1 MKSLSLLCV
10 LWLLTTGSSVS
21 LAQSGIYV
29 EFYSSTQGRWV
40 NVPNF
45 PNRNAMPPEP
55 GYPSGSN
62 ILISNVNAV
71 TYRVFAVNPTN
82 TSIGSITMDGAGG
95 VVASLIVGRD
105 FISPN
110 PGAALPTAGASSI
123 GSIQSLGT
131 AKTRL
136 QARAEVTIN
145 GPISVYEVVRL
156 DTPTLNGN
164 VFHNPGAD
172 AAAPTLGWIQ
182 AGTMNNVF
190 IRSFRGN
197 IDTVRCT
204 GNSAASVQAD
214 QGNIN
219 FIDVDGNMT
228 GSVGALTGSLFT
240 LVVDGDLGTSSL
252 SPVISARDEIRRVSV
267 GRAWATILSTGTTAT
282 SGILRNVTTTSGPF
296 VGTISARR
304 MEGSAQQSSGIS
316 IAGNL
321 DANVTFTDAL
331 IAQFV
336 TVAGNYPATRT
347 FRVGAGWAAGQTLTV
362 SGPLAGQVMLNS
374 NDLGSTWTGA
384 ASANSV
390 SLTPVP
396 KYAALSSTLGG
407 GAVGEV
413 PFNLHKEDCLPANGS
428 GACSYPSRNWI
439 NCGSLTTDIRDTL
452 VLRHYG
458 PIVVENSGGNA
469 PVKVERQSLVQQCNP
484 NCTPA
489 PWEDVT
495 SQVDICVA
503 PTEGSTPRPR
513 EIWIARKRVNGVAQP
528 WWGGYQIQV
537 SLMPNSTNPY
547 LRSSG
552 TLAANAP
559 IIAGYPY
566 SFGTLC
572 DELLGLSAGGWTND
586 DIAAWGATPTDLNND
601 GVADA
606 SDLALLVNL
615 VTQTE
620 QGGGWGSQPTE

>member
-1 MKSLSLLCV
+1 MVRYLRV
-10 LWLLTTGSSVS
+10 TVVGGNTGT
-21 LAQSGIYV
+21 LP
-29 EFYSSTQGRWV
+29 TV
-40 NVPNF
+40 NVSVLPTDL
-45 PNRNAMPPEP
+45 P
-55 GYPSGSN
+55 GRSIGRIDEVTQVAGS
-62 ILISNVNAV
+62 LPFQLVISNVGQIGQSPSQRATIRAAKIGAV
-71 TYRVFAVNPTN
+71 SCIASPGVPGYSGNVYADFV
-82 TSIGSITMDGAGG
+82 SIGGAPFVTGWEDPLVVQGSLFGSIDCLSLTGDGG
-95 VVASLIVGRD
+95 VVAPIIVEGVIGD
-105 FISPN
+105 SQYPF
-110 PGAALPTAGASSI
+110 SI
-123 GSIQSLGT
+123 
-131 AKTRL
+131 R
-136 QARAEVTIN
+136 AR
-145 GPISVYEVVRL
+145 VVRSVL
-156 DTPTLNGN
+156 ADSFTGTIFTDSIIVPPATQPTDRLCRFETRAGGN
-164 VFHNPGAD
+164 V
-172 AAAPTLGWIQ
+172 
-182 AGTMNNVF
+182 AGT
-190 IRSFRGN
+190 I
-197 IDTVRCT
+197 
-204 GNSAASVQAD
+204 
-214 QGNIN
+214 
-219 FIDVDGNMT
+219 
-228 GSVGALTGSLFT
+228 
-240 LVVDGDLGTSSL
+240 
-252 SPVISARDEIRRVSV
+252 
-267 GRAWATILSTGTTAT
+267 
-282 SGILRNVTTTSGPF
+282 TTSQFQQYF
-296 VGTISARR
+296 VGSENTNYFRV
-304 MEGSAQQSSGIS
+304 GGD
-316 IAGNL
+316 L
-321 DANVTFTDAL
+321 DANITIRRQVEPRDGTDPAPIT
-331 IAQFV
+331 IAGEFK
-336 TVAGNYPATRT
+336 AGRTINIGTNLWGPFSPQNGDNGGIRINAAGGLKGQVIVNSRNDPATT
-347 FRVGAGWAAGQTLTV
+347 FAFGAPIAVGTTTLAAY
-362 SGPLAGQVMLNS
+362 
-374 NDLGSTWTGA
+374 
-384 ASANSV
+384 
-390 SLTPVP
+390 VP
-396 KYAALSSTLGG
+396 HYPTLSSTLGG

-439 NCGSLTTDIRDTL
+439 SCGSLTTDIRDTL

-552 TLAANAP
+552 TLAANSP

-620 QGGGWGSQPTE
+620 QGGGWGNPPTE

>member
-1 MKSLSLLCV
+1 MKTLV
-10 LWLLTTGSSVS
+10 IIGVVWLLTVGTSSA

-29 EFYSSTQGRWV
+29 EFYSFAQSRWV
-40 NVPNF
+40 NVPDF
-45 PNRNAMPPEP
+45 PNRNAIPPEP
-55 GYPSGSN
+55 GRVSGSH
-62 ILISNVNAV
+62 ISINNVNAV
-71 TYRVFAVNPTN
+71 PYRVFAVNPTN
-82 TSIGSITMDGAGG
+82 TSIGSITMDGTGG

-105 FISPN
+105 FIFPN
-110 PGAALPTAGASSI
+110 SGSALPTAGASSI
-123 GSIQSLGT
+123 GPIQSFGS
-131 AKTRL
+131 AKIRL
-136 QARAEVTIN
+136 QASAEVSIT
-145 GPISVYEVVRL
+145 GTISVYEVVRL
-156 DTPTLNGN
+156 DTPTLSGN
-164 VFHNPGAD
+164 VNHNPGAD
-172 AAAPTLGWIQ
+172 AAAPILGRVQ
-182 AGTMNNVF
+182 AGSMGNVL
-190 IRSFRGN
+190 IRSFRGD
-197 IDTVRCT
+197 IGTVRCT
-204 GNSAASVQAD
+204 GTSQASVQAD

-267 GRAWATILSTGTTAT
+267 GRAWATILSTGNTAT

-304 MEGSAQQSSGIS
+304 MEGNAQQSSGIS

-347 FRVGAGWAAGQTLTV
+347 FRVGGGWAAGQTLTV
-362 SGPLAGQVMLNS
+362 SGPLAGQVMLNA

-396 KYAALSSTLGG
+396 KYAALSSALGG

-413 PFNLHKEDCLPANGS
+413 PFNLHKEDSLPANGS
-428 GACSYPSRNWI
+428 GACSYPSRNWV
-439 NCGSLTTDIRDTL
+439 NCGSGSTDIRDTL

-458 PIVVENSGGNA
+458 PIVVQNSGGNP

-484 NCTPA
+484 LCTPA

-495 SQVDICVA
+495 TQVDICVA

-513 EIWIARKRVNGVAQP
+513 ELWIARKRINGVAQT
-528 WWGGYQIQV
+528 WWGGYQIRV
-537 SLMPNSTNPY
+537 SLMPNDTNPY

-552 TLAANAP
+552 TLAASAP

-620 QGGGWGSQPTE
+620 QGGGWGNPPTE